1 VANRE
6 TDSRRL
12 GAVLILNIKPA
23 TSRDSQ
29 CKVMRTAQ
37 QLDDEDRKVFLD
49 AIADSETWSAY
60 ALDIELRK
68 RGILCSNDTILYHR
82 RGVCKCHV

>member
-1 VANRE
+1 VACRE
-6 TDSRRL
+6 TDPRRL
-12 GAVLILNIKPA
+12 GAILILNIKPG

-49 AIADSETWSAY
+49 AIGDEDNWSAY

-68 RGILCSNDTILYHR
+68 RGIVCTNDTIMMHR
-82 RGVCKCHV
+82 RKVCKCQN

>member
-1 VANRE
+1 M
-6 TDSRRL
+6 
-12 GAVLILNIKPA
+12 ILNVKPA
-23 TSRDSQ
+23 TSRDSH

-49 AIADSETWSAY
+49 AIVDEDTWSAY

-68 RGILCSNDTILYHR
+68 RGIVCTNDTIMMHR
-82 RGVCKCHV
+82 RGVCRCQD